1 MAKIDKLVEQAKE
14 HLDPNESVSAV
25 VLGSYEIERLGQK
38 SARKG
43 IFLATDIRL
52 VFFAKKLIGY
62 DLEVFPYSNISS
74 IEISKGIM
82 GHTISFHASGN
93 KVKMKWIQKQDDSVK
108 KLVNF
113 VRDNI
118 GKK

>member
-1 MAKIDKLVEQAKE
+1 MAKIDKLAEHAKE
-14 HLDPNESVSAV
+14 HLDPNENVNAV
-25 VLGSYEIERLGQK
+25 VLGSYEIERFGGK
-38 SARKG
+38 TARKG

-74 IEISKGIM
+74 IEVSKGM
-82 GHTISFHASGN
+82 LGHTISFHASGN
-93 KVKMKWIQKQDDSVK
+93 NVKMKWIHKQDDGVK
-108 KLVNF
+108 TLVNF
-113 VRDNI
+113 VRDHI

>member
-1 MAKIDKLVEQAKE
+1 MTKIDKLTEQAKE
-14 HLDPNESVSAV
+14 HLDANENVNAV
-25 VLGSYEIERLGQK
+25 VLGSYEVERFGGK

-62 DLEVFPYSNISS
+62 DVEVFPYSNISS
-74 IEISKGIM
+74 IEVSKGLL

-93 KVKMKWIQKQDDSVK
+93 KVKMKWIQKQDDNVK
-108 KLVNF
+108 ELVNF
-113 VRDNI
+113 ARDHI